1 MNGNEWSIELNL
13 NTLVSSSLVP
23 TLETYFVIGEVLEVV
38 LAFSEYKCKLVA

>member
-1 MNGNEWSIELNL
+1 MNGNEWSMELELNL

-23 TLETYFVIGEVLEVV
+23 TLETYFVIGELV